1 MSKRTVLLAALLV
14 GGFLYLTTTKSWSWR
29 RIVEPLQTNAAPLWS
44 GAEAPRAA
52 LSADEKNNIDI
63 YTMANQATVN
73 ITSVVLEEGWF
84 FQLVPKRGI
93 GSGFLID
100 ADGRVLTNHHVV
112 AGERGEAQE
121 VQVVLPDQT
130 RYRAQILT
138 TDEASDLALIKIAPR
153 KKLPFLKLGDSEKLQ
168 VGQKVLAIGNPFGL
182 NGTLTTGIISALGRT
197 IEDSNKRLE
206 DMVQTDAAIN
216 PGNSG
221 GPLLDSHGRVI
232 GINTAIVGPTNLGI
246 GFAIPVNRIKL
257 IVGDLLREG
266 RVLRP
271 YLGVATLPISKDL
284 AGVLELPVDQGLLVV
299 RVEPGSPADKAGIR
313 GGGRAVIVGTWEIPV
328 GGDIVVQLDG
338 EPTIQSEDLLRRVE
352 NKRVGDTVKVTVFR
366 GKKRLDVSVQLEARP
381 GNRF

>member
-221 GPLLDSHGRVI
+221 GPLLDSSSNVI
-232 GINTAIVGPTNLGI
+232 GINTAIYGPGGNIGI
-246 GFAIPVNRIKL
+246 GFAIPVNRAKVML
-257 IVGDLLREG
+257 TWYQAKGKPRPRVGVDVLPVAGDLAEAIELPREG
-266 RVLRP
+266 
-271 YLGVATLPISKDL
+271 
-284 AGVLELPVDQGLLVV
+284 GLLILSVQ
-299 RVEPGSPADKAGIR
+299 PGSPADVAGLR
-313 GGGRAVIVGTWEIPV
+313 GARRRVLLGNYRIPV
-328 GGDIVVQLDG
+328 GGDLIVAIDG
-338 EPTIQSEDLLRRVE
+338 RPVE
-352 NKRVGDTVKVTVFR
+352 GR
-366 GKKRLDVSVQLEARP
+366 EALSNALGRKRP
-381 GNRF
+381 GEDIVLTIYRDGRTMKVRVDLG